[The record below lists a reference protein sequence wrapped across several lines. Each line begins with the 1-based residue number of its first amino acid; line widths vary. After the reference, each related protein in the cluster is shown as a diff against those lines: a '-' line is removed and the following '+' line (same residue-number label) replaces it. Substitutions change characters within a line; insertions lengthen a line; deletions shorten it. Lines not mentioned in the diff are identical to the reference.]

1 MAKSLSLLESLG
13 SWSAGPGPLYAR
25 LYAAL
30 DAAITRGELLP
41 GASLPPER
49 TLARALKLSRT
60 TVVQA
65 YQHLRESGRIDS
77 RQGSGTWVRRSA
89 QDPRPSP
96 QEHDVT
102 SAFRRNVVF
111 RSMLEHAHDTIG
123 LVGAYLPPLPAVE
136 EAARFVARQPLCALA
151 ADPGYSPMGLP
162 ALRKAVAD
170 SLSRADLPT
179 VVEQVLITSGA
190 QQAISLV
197 AGLLV
202 PRGETVAVE
211 DPTYIGAID
220 VFSAAGARLV
230 PLPAGPEG
238 VDVDRLR
245 PMLETRPRL
254 LYLVPSFHNPTGALM
269 PERSRRVIARL
280 AAEFQ
285 VPVVEDNAL
294 AGLGLGLGLPP
305 PIAAF
310 ASNAPILTIGSPSK
324 LFWSGLRVGWI
335 RGPEALVARLGRWKA
350 LADLGSPLHTQAMA
364 LHLLAEE
371 AAAEKLR
378 RRESSARLDLLAA
391 LLGQHLPDWS
401 WQRPDGGLLLW
412 ARMPSG
418 DANELAPIAQR
429 HGVAIVA
436 GSANSPEHRFIDRVR
451 LPFVADP
458 ETMKQAM
465 ARLGRAWQEY
475 RPLPRR
481 GGRRLDV
488 IV

>member
-1 MAKSLSLLESLG
+1 
-13 SWSAGPGPLYAR
+13 
-25 LYAAL
+25 
-30 DAAITRGELLP
+30 
-41 GASLPPER
+41 
-49 TLARALKLSRT
+49 LSRT

-65 YQHLRESGRIDS
+65 YQLLRESGRIDS

-89 QDPRPSP
+89 QELRPSP

-111 RSMLEHAHDTIG
+111 RSMLEHARDTIG
-123 LVGAYLPPLPAVE
+123 MVGAYLPPLPAVE
-136 EAARFVARQPLCALA
+136 EAARFVARQSLDVLA

-162 ALRKAVAD
+162 ALRQAVAD
-170 SLSRADLPT
+170 SLTRADLPT
-179 VVEQVLITSGA
+179 VPEQVLITSGA

-197 AGLLV
+197 AGLMV

-230 PLPAGPEG
+230 PLPSGPDG

-280 AAEFQ
+280 AAEYQ
-285 VPVVEDNAL
+285 IPIVEDNAL
-294 AGLGLGLGLPP
+294 AGLGLGHAAPP

-310 ASNAPILTIGSPSK
+310 AKNARILTIGSPSK

-335 RGPEALVARLGRWKA
+335 RGPEALIARLGRWKA
-350 LADLGSPLHTQAMA
+350 LADLGSPIHTQAMA
-364 LHLLAEE
+364 LHLLAEGG
-371 AAAEKLR
+371 AAEKVR
-378 RRESSARLDLLAA
+378 RRESSARLDLLIR
-391 LLGQHLPDWS
+391 LLKQHLPDWS
-401 WQRPDGGLLLW
+401 WRRPDGGLLLW
-412 ARMPSG
+412 ARLSSG

-436 GSANSPEHRFIDRVR
+436 GSANSPDHRFADQIR
-451 LPFVADP
+451 LPFVADAA
-458 ETMKQAM
+458 TMTEAIV
-465 ARLGRAWQEY
+465 RLGRAWQEY
-475 RPLPRR
+475 RPLPRQ
-481 GGRRLDV
+481 GGGRLDV

>member
-1 MAKSLSLLESLG
+1 
-13 SWSAGPGPLYAR
+13 
-25 LYAAL
+25 
-30 DAAITRGELLP
+30 
-41 GASLPPER
+41 
-49 TLARALKLSRT
+49 
-60 TVVQA
+60 
-65 YQHLRESGRIDS
+65 
-77 RQGSGTWVRRSA
+77 
-89 QDPRPSP
+89 
-96 QEHDVT
+96 
-102 SAFRRNVVF
+102 
-111 RSMLEHAHDTIG
+111 
-123 LVGAYLPPLPAVE
+123 
-136 EAARFVARQPLCALA
+136 
-151 ADPGYSPMGLP
+151 MGMP

-179 VVEQVLITSGA
+179 VAEQVLITSGA

-220 VFSAAGARLV
+220 VFSAAGARLL
-230 PLPAGPEG
+230 PLPSGPEG
-238 VDVDRLR
+238 IDVDRLR

-254 LYLVPSFHNPTGALM
+254 LYLVPSFHNPTGTLL

-294 AGLGLGLGLPP
+294 AGLGLGAALPP

-310 ASNAPILTIGSPSK
+310 AKNAPILTIGSPSK

-335 RGPEALVARLGRWKA
+335 RGPEALIARLGRWKA
-350 LADLGSPLHTQAMA
+350 LADLGSPLHTQAIV

-378 RRESSARLDLLAA
+378 CRESSTRLDLLTA
-391 LLGQHLPDWS
+391 LLKQHLPDWS
-401 WQRPDGGLLLW
+401 WRRPDGGLLLW

-436 GSANSPEHRFIDRVR
+436 GSANSPDHRFADRVR
-451 LPFVADP
+451 LPFVSDP
-458 ETMKQAM
+458 AIMKEAM
-465 ARLGRAWQEY
+465 ARLGHAWQEY
-475 RPLPRR
+475 RPLTPR
-481 GGRRLDV
+481 GAGRLDV